1 MIDTVPGPTANG
13 GSVQDF
19 TSSGEQLTALREEM
33 THLRGDLLAL
43 EEEARSHLDG
53 LDGSALDS
61 ARNLLHYL
69 ALRRHDLREL
79 QPKLAAFGLS
89 SLGRAESAV
98 MANVDAVLT
107 ILQQITALPPSSTP
121 AVFHG
126 GGDLLAARSEQL
138 LGSKPKQ
145 RDVRIMVTMPSE
157 AADNPRL
164 IHDLLVA
171 GMDCLR
177 INCAHDDAA
186 AWGRMIAH
194 LRQAESELGRSC
206 RVLMDLAGP
215 KLRTGPVELGPT
227 VMKWRPRRDA
237 FGRPVGSARVWLT
250 ASDRPTAP
258 PGPADATL
266 QLAPA
271 WVEALTPGE
280 RIKFKDAR
288 KSSRRLTVVESADG
302 GWWAEARKTAYV
314 VPGTVLRLTRGARRL
329 RREGQPC
336 KTRVG
341 YLPARPGSLVLYRG
355 DLLVLTRD
363 LSPGR
368 PAVVK
373 DGRVRV
379 PATIGCTLPEVFRD
393 VRPGEPIWLD
403 DGKIGGV
410 VRQAAEDRLLI
421 EITQAHPE
429 GDKLAADKGV
439 NLPETKLRLP
449 ALTAEDRDCLP
460 FVAAHADL
468 VGLSFVHEAEDVT
481 ELVEQLRALAAL
493 AGEKAPGIVLKIET
507 RRAFENLPQLL
518 LAALRGPS
526 AGVMIARG
534 DLAVECGFERL
545 AELQEEILWLCEA
558 AHLPVIW
565 ATQVLEHLAKE
576 GTPSRAE
583 ITDAA
588 MGVRAECVMLNKG
601 PHILE
606 AVRVLDDIL
615 HRMQA
620 HQSKK
625 RTMLRSLRLA
635 DRFDSTET

>member
-1 MIDTVPGPTANG
+1 MSNKVHCRTAGNNSIDST
-13 GSVQDF
+13 
-19 TSSGEQLTALREEM
+19 EQLSALREAM
-33 THLRGDLLAL
+33 THLRDDLLAL
-43 EEEARSHLDG
+43 EEEAGAQLEG
-53 LDGSALDS
+53 LDSSALDS

-79 QPKLAAFGLS
+79 QPKLAAVGLS
-89 SLGRAESAV
+89 SLGRAESGVLATL
-98 MANVDAVLT
+98 DAVLT
-107 ILQQITALPPSSTP
+107 ILNQVTAQSFSPPT

-126 GGDLLAARSEQL
+126 GADLLAARSTQL
-138 LGSKPKQ
+138 LGAKPVH
-145 RDVRIMVTMPSE
+145 RAVRIMVTMPSE

-164 IHDLLVA
+164 IHDLLAA

-186 AWGRMIAH
+186 AWERMIAH

-215 KLRTGPVELGPT
+215 KLRTGPVEPGPR
-227 VMKWRPRRDA
+227 VVKWRPRRDA
-237 FGRPVGSARVWLT
+237 HGRVVASARIWLT
-250 ASDRPTAP
+250 ASDRPTEP
-258 PGPADATL
+258 PGPADACL
-266 QLAPA
+266 QVAPG
-271 WVEALTPGE
+271 WVESLTPGE

-288 KSSRRLTVVESADG
+288 KSSRRMTVVESAEG

-314 VPGTVLRLTRGARRL
+314 VPGTVLRMTRGARRL

-341 YLPARPGSLVLYRG
+341 DLPSRPGTLVLYRG
-355 DLLVLTRD
+355 DLLILTRA

-373 DGRVRV
+373 DGRVRA

-421 EITQAHPE
+421 EITHARPDGE
-429 GDKLAADKGV
+429 KLAADKGI
-439 NLPETKLRLP
+439 NLPESQLRLP
-449 ALTAEDRDCLP
+449 ALTEDDRDNLP

-481 ELVEQLRALAAL
+481 GLAEQLRTL

-507 RRAFENLPQLL
+507 QRAFENLPQLL
-518 LAALRGPS
+518 LAALRAPS

-576 GTPSRAE
+576 GRPSRAE

-606 AVRVLDDIL
+606 AVRALDDIL

-635 DRFDSTET
+635 DRFDPSES